1 MVDNQVELSGG
12 VLLIG
17 PPKSEA
23 GRRSI
28 VILEAL
34 VPELVAHLDAFTAPE
49 DDARVF
55 TGAKGAPIRRHNWWV
70 KWKDAT
76 EAVGLTGF
84 RFHDLRHTCNTLTAA
99 TGASTRELMHRMGHS
114 SAAAA
119 LRYQHATRDRDA
131 VIAQALSDVIEA
143 GRGNLSSEIDE

>member
-1 MVDNQVELSGG
+1 MQHTEPNHRAFDMVGIS
-12 VLLIG
+12 
-17 PPKSEA
+17 
-23 GRRSI
+23 
-28 VILEAL
+28 
-34 VPELVAHLDAFTAPE
+34 
-49 DDARVF
+49 VF
-55 TGAKGAPIRRHNWWV
+55 TSS
-70 KWKDAT
+70 
-76 EAVGLTGF
+76 
-84 RFHDLRHTCNTLTAA
+84 A